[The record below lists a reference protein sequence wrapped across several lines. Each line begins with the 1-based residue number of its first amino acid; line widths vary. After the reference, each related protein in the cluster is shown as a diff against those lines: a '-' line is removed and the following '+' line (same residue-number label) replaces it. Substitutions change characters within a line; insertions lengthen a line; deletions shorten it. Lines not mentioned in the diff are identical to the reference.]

1 MKTIGITGGVGAGKT
16 TVLNILKEIS
26 SCEIVPADRVAQ
38 ELLQPGEK
46 TLDLVAAL
54 PWPSSII
61 KEDGSMDR
69 PLVAEYIYSDESLRV
84 AMDDIVH
91 PAVQQEVLKRI
102 VRAKSEGIDFF
113 FLEAALLIET
123 GYKDILDELWYVY
136 ASDEVRIERLKASRG
151 YSEEK
156 CRAIIAKQ
164 LSDEEFRE
172 NCDVVIDNSFDE
184 ETVRERLK
192 KEIAK

>member
-102 VRAKSEGIDFF
+102 ARAESEGIDFF

-123 GYKDILDELWYVY
+123 GYKEILDELWYVY